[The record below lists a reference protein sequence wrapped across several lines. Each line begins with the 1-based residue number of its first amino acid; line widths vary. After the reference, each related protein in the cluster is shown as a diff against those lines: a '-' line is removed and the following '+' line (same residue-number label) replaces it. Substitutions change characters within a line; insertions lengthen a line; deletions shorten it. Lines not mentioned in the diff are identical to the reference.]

1 MLCFN
6 PLCSHKVS
14 HWLLIF
20 IMQATEIKLY
30 LVQSSLLPKN
40 SSNSKSENVYYDI
53 TPSNVHYSLAS
64 QNLTLLELHDYCI

>member
-1 MLCFN
+1 
-6 PLCSHKVS
+6 
-14 HWLLIF
+14 
-20 IMQATEIKLY
+20 MQATEIKLY